1 MVGVGLGW
9 HHPTGESIDH
19 RGSVVRITVSDP
31 ARLRQLSL
39 FLSFDPDAEVSVTGS
54 DELEVWFVGS
64 RNAWAQVA
72 ETEMRLRRWL
82 AWNPDTVASLLP

>member
-1 MVGVGLGW
+1 M
-9 HHPTGESIDH
+9 
-19 RGSVVRITVSDP
+19 RITVSDP

-39 FLSFDPDAEVSVTGS
+39 VLSFDPDAQVSITRP

-72 ETEMRLRRWL
+72 ETEMRLRRWMM
-82 AWNPDTVASLLP
+82 WNPDIIASLLP